1 MRLEWVP
8 MNSLNDCDFCIH
20 QGKKKTSL
28 MFYSIENDDQ
38 QGPRSFL
45 DSLFNRTDTDI
56 LSMW

>member
-1 MRLEWVP
+1 